1 MSYSSATVAETIAK
15 INTEYLLPAIQRP
28 FVWGPEKMVELFDSL
43 MKGYPISSF
52 LLWRVE
58 PQNQGNWQI
67 YEFAEHFRQGDVHNV
82 AGKPKGEKLTL
93 VLDGQQRL
101 TSLFIGLRGSF
112 TVKGKGKR
120 WTSSDAW
127 QRKTLFIDL
136 LVDPAL
142 IPKDEHAED
151 DIEHSYGFALFQ
163 TPPQSGPANLWLSVS
178 EILRYPERVAFD
190 AFVEKTV
197 SGLPQSSNWM
207 LKETARRN
215 LQRLYNMVWVEKIIC
230 HYTEEDQDYDRVLGI
245 FVRAND
251 AGTKLSKS
259 DLMLSMI
266 SSHWSDL
273 SAREEIFNFVD
284 TINDRLDRK
293 NNISKDFVMKSC
305 LLLSDLDHIYRVKNF
320 NNRNL
325 EIMRSNWP
333 SIKISL
339 RRTFLLVNSFGIDR
353 DNLIGMNAI
362 LPIAYYLHKI
372 DADLLSASTPF
383 AVSNAERIR
392 RWLIA
397 ALLNGVFSGHSDN
410 TIAVAKTAIAAAIK
424 SDRDFPAANLNA
436 ALSKAIKRPSYLTG
450 EALLSALEMTYT
462 SKQIFLLL
470 SLIYENKAWG
480 STPYQIDHIFPQSRL
495 DRRQLMKNNVPSS
508 KIDELVACA
517 NRVGNLQLLAGAEN
531 VEKSNQTFEDWIRT
545 RDSSFMEKHCIPEDE
560 LLWSVQMAPR
570 FVAAREKLILAR
582 LEKFQGDSRFE

>member
-1 MSYSSATVAETIAK
+1 
-15 INTEYLLPAIQRP
+15 
-28 FVWGPEKMVELFDSL
+28 
-43 MKGYPISSF
+43 
-52 LLWRVE
+52 
-58 PQNQGNWQI
+58 
-67 YEFAEHFRQGDVHNV
+67 
-82 AGKPKGEKLTL
+82 
-93 VLDGQQRL
+93 
-101 TSLFIGLRGSF
+101 
-112 TVKGKGKR
+112 
-120 WTSSDAW
+120 
-127 QRKTLFIDL
+127 
-136 LVDPAL
+136 
-142 IPKDEHAED
+142 
-151 DIEHSYGFALFQ
+151 
-163 TPPQSGPANLWLSVS
+163 
-178 EILRYPERVAFD
+178 
-190 AFVEKTV
+190 
-197 SGLPQSSNWM
+197 
-207 LKETARRN
+207 
-215 LQRLYNMVWVEKIIC
+215 
-230 HYTEEDQDYDRVLGI
+230 
-245 FVRAND
+245 
-251 AGTKLSKS
+251 
-259 DLMLSMI
+259 
-266 SSHWSDL
+266 
-273 SAREEIFNFVD
+273 
-284 TINDRLDRK
+284 
-293 NNISKDFVMKSC
+293 
-305 LLLSDLDHIYRVKNF
+305 
-320 NNRNL
+320 
-325 EIMRSNWP
+325 
-333 SIKISL
+333 
-339 RRTFLLVNSFGIDR
+339 VNSFGIDR